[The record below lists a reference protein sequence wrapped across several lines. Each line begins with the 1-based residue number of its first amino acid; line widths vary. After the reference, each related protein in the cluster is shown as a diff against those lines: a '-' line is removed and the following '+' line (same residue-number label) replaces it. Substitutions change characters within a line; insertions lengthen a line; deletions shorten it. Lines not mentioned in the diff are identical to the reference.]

1 MAKNYSKSTYGVKVA
16 NELASCTHSG
26 NGGRVRWQWLHC
38 KKNTMRDNIIYW
50 LLFVQCAANNKR
62 GLNIKC

>member
-26 NGGRVRWQWLHC
+26 NGGRVRWQLLHC
-38 KKNTMRDNIIYW
+38 KKKIQWGTI
-50 LLFVQCAANNKR
+50 
-62 GLNIKC
+62 

>member
-1 MAKNYSKSTYGVKVA
+1 MAKNYLKSTYGVKVA

-38 KKNTMRDNIIYW
+38 KKKYNEGQYNILII
-50 LLFVQCAANNKR
+50 VCAM
-62 GLNIKC
+62 CC